1 MPSLYNCKHSG
12 DQYRITKF
20 DSDWNVE
27 ASYLCD
33 LIACECPAGHRPK
46 CRHREMLPK
55 FIQRDHIGDEWF
67 FDHDRGGWVQGAS
80 KELEEP
86 YGIGPVMNH
95 LPQIKADN
103 EEARQELVNREAN
116 DPLLAPAGL
125 GQPSE
130 PSPSPLVFG
139 GFPYDCYD
147 TLCTTPADC
156 IINGCVRGNG
166 TPSRRLEPS
175 PSPPSPTIRRR
186 V

>member
-33 LIACECPAGHRPK
+33 LVACECPAGHRPK

-55 FIQRDHIGDEWF
+55 FIQRGHIGDEWF
-67 FDHDRGGWVQGAS
+67 WDHDRGGWVQGAS
-80 KELEEP
+80 KEIKEP
-86 YGIGPVMNH
+86 YGIGPAISQ
-95 LPQIKADN
+95 LPQIRADN

-125 GQPSE
+125 GQPSNYVIE
-130 PSPSPLVFG
+130 PKLYSE
-139 GFPYDCYD
+139 
-147 TLCTTPADC
+147 TTHEHDDKQLAFYRQAA
-156 IINGCVRGNG
+156 G
-166 TPSRRLEPS
+166 LEPS